1 MRKRM
6 FVGRVM
12 KLCSLLLAIVALSG
26 CWKVGA
32 DYVAPDLTAFH
43 GSEWKTC
50 VPMLPPENPAMLWWT
65 QFDDNEL
72 NRLVE
77 MLLRQNISLK
87 IARERIIEARSQRG
101 VTRADLLPKAYLGGY
116 GLRTRA
122 ADEAQGL
129 IGVPGGNQTS
139 LFAAAAL
146 AGWELDLWGR
156 VQRLVEAADSTI
168 EANSAD
174 YGDVA
179 VSLVSE
185 LALAYVDLRA
195 IESRMRVSER
205 KIILLEQQ
213 SHLANKRLNA
223 GTGTRQDYLE
233 SRTAVR
239 QEKVQQR
246 TFIQA
251 KAVAENSIAVLL
263 GIPPSK
269 FVYANGCQLAVPVVR
284 GMGVPASLL
293 SRRPDVR
300 KAEQEYAAAVA
311 LVGAAEGERYPKI
324 ALGGVLSFQATNVDK
339 LFHAD
344 TLVYAFGGG
353 LLVPVFTGGRID
365 AQIAVQASQAEQRKL
380 QLQQTVV
387 EAVAEVE
394 NSAIGV
400 AETCQQV
407 QELAC
412 AMQELT
418 QATALAES
426 LFVSGLAGKDTVV
439 KQELEQVNVEDSL
452 IVARQQELGEV
463 IHLYR
468 ALGGGWNVAE
478 SGEKSA
484 PENAGGAV
492 KVENNGGTDVTAD
505 KEQIY
510 E

>member
-1 MRKRM
+1 MRKQKFIRRVIK
-6 FVGRVM
+6 VG
-12 KLCSLLLAIVALSG
+12 SLLLAIVALNG

-43 GSEWKTC
+43 GSEWKSC
-50 VPMLPPENPAMLWWT
+50 APMLQSESMAMLWWT
-65 QFDDNEL
+65 QFEDAEL
-72 NRLVE
+72 DRLVDT
-77 MLLRQNISLK
+77 LLVQNISLK
-87 IARERIIEARSQRG
+87 IARERIVEARSQRG
-101 VTRADLLPKAYLGGY
+101 VTRADLLPSAYLGGY

-122 ADEAQGL
+122 ADDAQGL
-129 IGVPGGNQTS
+129 VCVPGGNQRS
-139 LFAAAAL
+139 LFAGAAL

-168 EANSAD
+168 EANSAE

-179 VSLVSE
+179 VSLVAE

-195 IESRMRVSER
+195 AELRMQVSER
-205 KIILLEQQ
+205 KILLLEQH
-213 SHLANKRLNA
+213 SWLANARLHA
-223 GTGTRQDYLE
+223 GTGSRQNYLE

-246 TFIQA
+246 ALVQA

-269 FVYANGCQLAVPVVR
+269 FMYANGCQLTVPVVM
-284 GMGVPASLL
+284 GMDIPASLL

-300 KAEQEYAAAVA
+300 KAEQDYAAAVA

-324 ALGGVLSFQATNVDK
+324 SLGGVLSFQATNVDK

-344 TLVYAFGGG
+344 TLVYTFGGG

-365 AQIAVQASQAEQRKL
+365 AQIAVQVSQAEQRKF

-400 AETCQQV
+400 AETARQV
-407 QELAC
+407 QELTC
-412 AMQELT
+412 AMQELA
-418 QATALAES
+418 QATSLAER
-426 LFVSGLAGKDTVV
+426 LFASGLASKDTVV
-439 KQELEQVNVEDSL
+439 MQELEQVNVEDSL
-452 IVARQQELGEV
+452 VVARQQELGEV

-468 ALGGGWNVAE
+468 ALGGGWSVAE
-478 SGEKSA
+478 PVEKSA
-484 PENAGGAV
+484 PNNVGSAGN
-492 KVENNGGTDVTAD
+492 VENNSDTDVTAD